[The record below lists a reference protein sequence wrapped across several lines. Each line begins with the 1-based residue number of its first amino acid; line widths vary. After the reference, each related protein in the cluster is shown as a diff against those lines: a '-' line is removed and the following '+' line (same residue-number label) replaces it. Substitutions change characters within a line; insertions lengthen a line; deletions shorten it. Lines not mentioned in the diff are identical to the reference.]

1 MEPSAPLASNMGMEH
16 HHPILIALISHVGNI
31 DREREGNICLNVFR
45 FLGELKKKVGNTPQV
60 PLN

>member
-16 HHPILIALISHVGNI
+16 YHPILIALISHVGNI

-45 FLGELKKKVGNTPQV
+45 FLGELKKRLEIPPKC
-60 PLN
+60 L

>member
-16 HHPILIALISHVGNI
+16 YHPILIALISHVGNI

-45 FLGELKKKVGNTPQV
+45 FLGE
-60 PLN
+60 